1 MEAAMLSDEGLV
13 QRLSDFVGPEHVT
26 AGPAASAYAV
36 DGRAPR
42 AVVFPGS
49 AEETAALMAFA
60 SAEGLKVLPRGSGTK
75 MALGG
80 IPERVDLVLVL
91 SRLNGVVD
99 YEPADMTA
107 SFQAGILLK
116 DAQSVLGR
124 NRQLIGLDPPYVDL
138 ATLGGILATNSSGPR
153 RLRYGASRDLVIAI
167 RVVHAD
173 GRVTKGGAKV
183 VKNVTG
189 YDMNKLYIG
198 SLGTL
203 AIIVEATLRL
213 HPVPALERTFLA
225 PFRTI
230 DVASEAVARILD
242 SPVVPSAVELFNHTA
257 SRQVAE
263 QAGVPWPEEGYGLA
277 VAIGGVRREAVDA
290 QLETVRRLCRGAESS
305 EVHMLDGHVHD
316 AFWRATRDFTAGDG
330 LRSVLKASVLLNRVG
345 EAVRLGEEV
354 AAQQGLGLGVVS
366 EAGSGIVRY
375 YLTGGSASP
384 ERFPQGVAEAVNR
397 LRAFAR
403 ESEGN
408 LVILEAPPEVK
419 KRVDVWGLT
428 ERALPLMQRPK
439 AEFDPQR
446 ILNPGR
452 FVGGL

>member
-1 MEAAMLSDEGLV
+1 MLSGEALV
-13 QRLSDFVGPEHVT
+13 QRVSSLVGPEHVA
-26 AGPAASAYAV
+26 AGPPASPYAV
-36 DGRAPR
+36 DDQVPR

-49 AEETAALMAFA
+49 VEEISAVMAFA
-60 SAEGLKVLPRGSGTK
+60 SAEGFKVVPRGSGTK

-80 IPERVDLVLVL
+80 IPEGVDLVLVL

-99 YEPADMTA
+99 YEPGDMTA
-107 SFQAGILLK
+107 TFQAGALLK
-116 DAQSVLGR
+116 DAQGVLGR
-124 NRQLIGLDPPYVDL
+124 NRQFIGLDPPHGAR

-167 RVVHAD
+167 RVVHA
-173 GRVTKGGAKV
+173 GGTVTRGGAKV

-203 AIIVEATLRL
+203 GVIVEATFRL
-213 HPVPALERTFLA
+213 HPVPAVEQTLLA
-225 PFRTI
+225 SFESVDAAR
-230 DVASEAVARILD
+230 VAVARILD
-242 SPVVPSAVELFNHTA
+242 SPVVLSALELFNPQA
-257 SRQVAE
+257 ARQVAE
-263 QAGVPWPEEGYGLA
+263 HAGVPWPKEGYSLA
-277 VAIGGVRREAVDA
+277 VAISSAYREAVDA
-290 QLETVRRLCRGAESS
+290 QLETVRRLCREAMSYEAEI
-305 EVHMLDGHVHD
+305 LDGHVHD
-316 AFWRATRDFTAGDG
+316 AVWGATRDFVPRDGG
-330 LRSVLKASVLLNRVG
+330 LRSVLKASVLLTKVG
-345 EAVRLGEEV
+345 EAVRVGEEV

-375 YLTGGSASP
+375 YLTGGAASP

-403 ESEGN
+403 EAEGN

-428 ERALPLMQRPK
+428 EKALPLMQRPK
-439 AEFDPQR
+439 VEFDPQR